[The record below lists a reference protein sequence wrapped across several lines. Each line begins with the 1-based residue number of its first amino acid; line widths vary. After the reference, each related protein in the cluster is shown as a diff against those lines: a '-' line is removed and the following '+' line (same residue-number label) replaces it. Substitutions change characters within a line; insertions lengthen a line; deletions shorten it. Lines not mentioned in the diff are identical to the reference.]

1 AAAREVLWRDLIDI
15 ANNSKLPW
23 LVLGDFNNVLNFNK
37 RVGAP
42 VREKEI
48 KVYSKIYRALGN
60 ILWLQ
65 SFENSE
71 AHFLLE
77 GEYDHSLIIV
87 NLFQEEYSGK
97 KPFKFYN
104 MWCNAQEYQATVQRN
119 WSMQL
124 TSKLKTLK
132 NELKAINST
141 VFRDVQAHD
150 NKAYQ
155 ELKAT
160 QAQCQ
165 IQPDDKEVIDK
176 EKIVAAHYKTV
187 HNKGQGSLVGHVNS
201 HAFHLSIRSRRVHN
215 RIHGIKGSC
224 GNWVIR
230 PEHISQAF
238 LDFYQK
244 LL

>member
-1 AAAREVLWRDLIDI
+1 M
-15 ANNSKLPW
+15 
-23 LVLGDFNNVLNFNK
+23 
-37 RVGAP
+37 
-42 VREKEI
+42 
-48 KVYSKIYRALGN
+48 
-60 ILWLQ
+60 LWLQ

-71 AHFLLE
+71 AHFLPE

-104 MWCNAQEYQATVQRN
+104 TWCNAQGYQATVQRN
-119 WSMQL
+119 WSM
-124 TSKLKTLK
+124 KLKRLK
-132 NELKAINST
+132 NELKALNST
-141 VFRDVQAHD
+141 VFGDVQARD

-165 IQPDDKEVIDK
+165 IQPDDKEVIDR
-176 EKIVAAHYKTV
+176 EKIAAAYYKTV
-187 HNKGQGSLVGHVNS
+187 HNKGQGSLAGHENP

-215 RIHGIKGSC
+215 RFHGIKDSC

-238 LDFYQK
+238 LEFYQK
-244 LL
+244 LLGIGLQQRTAIKKNLFRWGNV